1 MKKFKKNPIFF
12 TILSALILVFVAML
26 AMNALHFMS
35 LTSAEAEYSK
45 VEKQYKRVQ
54 DRDPAETSV
63 KASLENIKEVDATL
77 TTLLR
82 ELSPVSSDIISE
94 APVKEGY
101 LFVETLRGTIN
112 KLRADA
118 AKHNILINPNE
129 CFGYGSYY
137 QKDATPPPNAAV
149 EKLWTQSSVLTYIIG
164 KLYASKIDAVPMQI
178 DLVQREVLP
187 EELTSVAAE
196 EKKSTSKFATRR
208 TSTKR
213 KATTQ
218 DTFAIDKLVSARVDG
233 SINTVAFKFEFRSKT
248 DVLRN
253 FLNSLKDFDLMLVVR
268 SVEVTAGMPIVVPE
282 VETKENEAHSA
293 DDSAKPLSAEEL
305 ALKQMD
311 KSNLPVINDSISKFT
326 VTIEYIELSDE
337 SVAQVKTEEDED

>member
-12 TILSALILVFVAML
+12 TILGALILAFVVML
-26 AMNALHFMS
+26 AMNLLNFMS
-35 LTSAEAEYSK
+35 LASAEAEYSK

-54 DRDPAETSV
+54 AKDPADASV

-94 APVKEGY
+94 APMKEGY

-118 AKHNILINPNE
+118 AKNNILLNPNE

-137 QKDATPPPNAAV
+137 QKDATPPPNASV
-149 EKLWTQSSVLTYIIG
+149 EKLWTQSSVLSYIIG
-164 KLYASKIDAVPMQI
+164 KLYASKIEAVPMQI

-187 EELTSVAAE
+187 EEASSVQE
-196 EKKSTSKFATRR
+196 EKKNTSRFATKR

-218 DTFAIDKLVSARVDG
+218 DTFAIDSLVSARVDG

-268 SVEVTAGMPIVVPE
+268 SVEVSAGMPIVVPE
-282 VETKENEAHSA
+282 AEVNEGAAHSA
-293 DDSAKPLSAEEL
+293 DDKAKPLSPEEL

-311 KSNLPVINDSISKFT
+311 KTNLPVINDSISKFT

-337 SVAQVKTEEDED
+337 PVAEVKTEEDED